1 MRNLAKDR
9 WQLFGDRRS
18 WRRCHYIYPELR
30 HGFWKCWDK
39 LSLLLST
46 LWATEQLKLL
56 RIFFQDS
63 CRSSGYI
70 VTTSEPSVFSTH
82 LHSLAATL
90 MESENSSFIDKIWS
104 QPPLAVATQQGRKDV
119 IKACVAL
126 SFDMIS
132 MMRIFTRKS
141 TPLERSR
148 IRQGIRY

>member
-1 MRNLAKDR
+1 MYVMYVCMYVIYVCMCVCMSVCMYVCMYWHPA
-9 WQLFGDRRS
+9 RR
-18 WRRCHYIYPELR
+18 HYIYPELR

-132 MMRIFTRKS
+132 ASKS
-141 TPLERSR
+141 S
-148 IRQGIRY
+148 IK

>member
-1 MRNLAKDR
+1 M
-9 WQLFGDRRS
+9 
-18 WRRCHYIYPELR
+18 
-30 HGFWKCWDK
+30 
-39 LSLLLST
+39 
-46 LWATEQLKLL
+46 
-56 RIFFQDS
+56 
-63 CRSSGYI
+63 
-70 VTTSEPSVFSTH
+70 FSTH

-126 SFDMIS
+126 SFDMNS

-148 IRQGIRY
+148 IRQDLETDAFLNRGIRQFLFSKTSRELDIDMNSMTHLVHRKLARPEHSRTRRKPDSLHVSHKL